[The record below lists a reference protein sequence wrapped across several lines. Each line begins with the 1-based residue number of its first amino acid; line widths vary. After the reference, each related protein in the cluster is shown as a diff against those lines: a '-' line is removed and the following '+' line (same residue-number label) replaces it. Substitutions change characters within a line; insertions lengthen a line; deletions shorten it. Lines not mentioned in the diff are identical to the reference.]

1 MLYRKK
7 QMKTIAELNLGFSD
21 AQNYSLKN
29 NKNMFND
36 VFVKNSFLED
46 IIAPNNYF
54 LIGEKGTGKT
64 AYSVYLSNNQYKN
77 HKSLLNFIS
86 ATDYDKFYNLK
97 KEKCLTLTDYEGIW
111 KVILL
116 LLISS
121 GISEKDIN
129 SSLLTA
135 SPLKNLLKA
144 IDDYY
149 LNAFHPEVITAL
161 KIIDQSKLAA
171 ELICK
176 YSKIEGINETKL
188 EFTESRFQMNLYY
201 IERNFSEALKKT
213 KLNKNINLF
222 IDGIDIRPDNIPY
235 QDYIECIRGL
245 VNACWNLNTSLF
257 ANIKDSK
264 GRLKIMLLLRPDIF
278 SALNLQNATN
288 KLRDNSVYLDWR
300 TTYQNY
306 ENSYLYKVSE
316 NILSFQNQN
325 TKKNIWDQYFPWKL
339 ATTTSS
345 REYDTAFIDFLR
357 ISLSRPRDF
366 IVIMQILQELMRQNM
381 QGDSISFSEK
391 IYKSNQFQNMYSEYF
406 ISSLKDQLSFYYS
419 VNDFNLFIHFFTFFK
434 KEDFTYQEY
443 EKNYT
448 MLINYMQQN
457 QKEIPSYF
465 ESPQA
470 FLQLLYDSNIIMAIE
485 NTETDKYFKFSY
497 REKSL
502 TNISPQVPID
512 SNISYRFHYGL
523 YKKAKFGRF

>member
-1 MLYRKK
+1 
-7 QMKTIAELNLGFSD
+7 MKTIAELNLGFSD

-316 NILSFQNQN
+316 NILSFQNQDP
-325 TKKNIWDQYFPWKL
+325 KKIFG
-339 ATTTSS
+339 
-345 REYDTAFIDFLR
+345 I
-357 ISLSRPRDF
+357 
-366 IVIMQILQELMRQNM
+366 
-381 QGDSISFSEK
+381 
-391 IYKSNQFQNMYSEYF
+391 
-406 ISSLKDQLSFYYS
+406 
-419 VNDFNLFIHFFTFFK
+419 
-434 KEDFTYQEY
+434 
-443 EKNYT
+443 
-448 MLINYMQQN
+448 
-457 QKEIPSYF
+457 
-465 ESPQA
+465 
-470 FLQLLYDSNIIMAIE
+470 
-485 NTETDKYFKFSY
+485 
-497 REKSL
+497 
-502 TNISPQVPID
+502 NISMETCNNNEQQRI
-512 SNISYRFHYGL
+512 
-523 YKKAKFGRF
+523 

>member
-1 MLYRKK
+1 
-7 QMKTIAELNLGFSD
+7 MKTIAELNLGFSD
-21 AQNYSLKN
+21 AQNYSLKD
-29 NKNMFND
+29 NKSMFNN
-36 VFVKNSFLED
+36 VFVKNTFLDD
-46 IIAPNNYF
+46 IIKPNNYF

-64 AYSVYLSNNQYKN
+64 AYSVYLSNNQYKEN
-77 HKSLLNFIS
+77 KSLLTFIS

-97 KEKCLTLTDYEGIW
+97 KEKQLTLTDYEGIW

-121 GISEKDIN
+121 NISEKDIITSMLGKN
-129 SSLLTA
+129 
-135 SPLKNLLKA
+135 PLKSLLKA
-144 IDDYY
+144 INDYY
-149 LNAFHPEVITAL
+149 LNAFNPEVITAL
-161 KIIDQSKLAA
+161 KIIDHSKLAA

-176 YSKIEGINETKL
+176 YSKIEGANETQL

-201 IERNFSEALKKT
+201 IERNFAEALKRT

-245 VNACWNLNTSLF
+245 VNAFWNLNTTLF

-264 GRLKIMLLLRPDIF
+264 GRLKIVLLLRPDIF
-278 SALNLQNATN
+278 SALNLQNTTN
-288 KLRDNSVYLDWR
+288 KLRDNSVFLDWR

-316 NILSFQNQN
+316 NILSFQNPKIPN
-325 TKKNIWDQYFPWKL
+325 NIWDQYFPWKL
-339 ATTTSS
+339 TSTTSN
-345 REYDTAFIDFLR
+345 REFDTAFIEFLR

-366 IVIMQILQELMRQNM
+366 IVIMQLLQDLMKQEM
-381 QGDSISFSEK
+381 KGHYTYFLEQT
-391 IYKSNQFQNMYSEYF
+391 YKSNQFQNMYSEYF

-419 VNDFNLFIHFFTFFK
+419 VNDFKYFIHFFTLFK

-443 EKNYT
+443 KKNYDL
-448 MLINYMQQN
+448 LIQHIKQEN
-457 QKEIPSYF
+457 KENPSYF
-465 ESPQA
+465 DNETT
-470 FLQLLYDSNIIMAIE
+470 FLQLLYNSNIIMAIE
-485 NTETDKYFKFSY
+485 NTDTDKYFKFSY

-512 SNISYRFHYGL
+512 ANISYRFHYGL